1 MKFKSIACF
10 IAVSLLLNEDF
21 VGAQVTIEDEGES
34 SSSGMDAKEVGL
46 GGEPQPGSKRAKKG
60 SRTKMTPE
68 QIAEIKKTKKAEQE
82 LLESCLV
89 LTRAHY
95 YKNEKMYTKYIERHP
110 STQVKTTGDEKA
122 VAKSQQL
129 ATQNKNMLLSKIN
142 GGMLIKCKAG
152 ITKETIK
159 EL

>member
-1 MKFKSIACF
+1 MKFKSIACL

-21 VGAQVTIEDEGES
+21 VNAQATIEDEGEVN
-34 SSSGMDAKEVGL
+34 SSGQDAKEVGL
-46 GGEPQPGSKRAKKG
+46 GESQPRRTKKG
-60 SRTKMTPE
+60 KSSKLTPE

-95 YKNEKMYTKYIERHP
+95 YKNEKLYTKYIDKHP
-110 STQVKTTGDEKA
+110 STQVTTKGDEKA
-122 VAKSQQL
+122 IAKSQQL
-129 ATQNKNMLLSKIN
+129 ANQNKNMLLSKIN

-152 ITKETIK
+152 IKQETIK

>member
-21 VGAQVTIEDEGES
+21 VGAQVTIEDEGEVN
-34 SSSGMDAKEVGL
+34 SSGQDANEVGL
-46 GGEPQPGSKRAKKG
+46 GETQPR
-60 SRTKMTPE
+60 RTKKKSSSKLTPE

-95 YKNEKMYTKYIERHP
+95 YKNEKMYTKYIEKHP
-110 STQVKTTGDEKA
+110 STQVQTKGDEKA
-122 VAKSQQL
+122 IAKSQQL

-142 GGMLIKCKAG
+142 GGMLIKCKEG
-152 ITKETIK
+152 IKQETIK